1 MKKPITLP
9 ARPQTKVHRGVDRVE
24 PETGA
29 EMGGIRAE
37 AVIGVGAEHDQALD
51 EQNEGEPH
59 HPHHEWHAG
68 DLDQFL
74 DRVLVVLVDLRF
86 GLRVAL
92 LALGRHHPPLG
103 FALLVC
109 FRA

>member
-1 MKKPITLP
+1 M
-9 ARPQTKVHRGVDRVE
+9 DRIE

-29 EMGGIRAE
+29 EMGGIGAE

-51 EQNEGEPH
+51 EQDEGEPH
-59 HPHHEWHAG
+59 HPHHERHAG
-68 DLDQFL
+68 NLDRFL
-74 DRVLVVLVDLRF
+74 DRVLLVLIDPRI

-103 FALLVC
+103 FALPVC